1 MHILAPE
8 LANVPRAAGPA
19 AELLLLDLR
28 DDLLERQ
35 VERLA
40 EVGYRPLLA
49 RHLAEGL
56 ATLRERTPDLIVLS
70 PLTRVG
76 SAELEVIGRARKA
89 LGGLPLL
96 VVSDAGESERLMEAL
111 RHAGPRGWDLVDR
124 AAGSG
129 EWQLRIGRLLEEHR
143 LQREMDELRH
153 RAAHDDRTDLLRPSA
168 FQERLVEHFSAAQ
181 RHRFELALVMVDLD
195 GFGQI
200 NKLHDHMVGDL
211 LISQVGEVVRRN
223 LRTEDVAGRLGGDE
237 FAVLLPYTR
246 KQDAARVVERL
257 RTELHKLSGR
267 PMGARRDIR
276 VSGSIGYE
284 TFDGTD
290 LPNLEELRRHA
301 ERALR
306 RAKERG
312 GNCAIYYRMLAEE
325 AGERSVRAEPEDE
338 LKAD

>member
-1 MHILAPE
+1 MQTLAPE
-8 LANVPRAAGPA
+8 RASAPRATGPA
-19 AELLLLDLR
+19 PELLLLDLR
-28 DDLLERQ
+28 DDLLERL
-35 VERLA
+35 VEPLTQA
-40 EVGYRPLLA
+40 GYRPLLA

-56 ATLRERTPDLIVLS
+56 AVLKERTPDLIVLS

-96 VVSDAGESERLMEAL
+96 VASESGESERVMEAL
-111 RHAGPRGWDLVDR
+111 RDAGPRGWDLLDR
-124 AAGSG
+124 SAGSS
-129 EWQLRIGRLLEEHR
+129 EWQLRIDRLLEENR

-223 LRTEDVAGRLGGDE
+223 LRTEDIAGRLGGDE

-312 GNCAIYYRMLAEE
+312 GNCAVYYRMLAEE
-325 AGERSVRAEPEDE
+325 GVEIGRASCRERV
-338 LKAD
+338 

>member
-1 MHILAPE
+1 MQTLAPE
-8 LANVPRAAGPA
+8 RSSSAHKAGPA
-19 AELLLLDLR
+19 PELLLLDLR
-28 DDLLERQ
+28 DDVLERQ
-35 VERLA
+35 VEPLA
-40 EVGYRPLLA
+40 QAGYLPRLA

-56 ATLRERTPDLIVLS
+56 SLLKEHTPDLIVLS

-76 SAELEVIGRARKA
+76 SAELEVIGRARQA

-96 VVSDAGESERLMEAL
+96 VASEADEAQRVLDAL
-111 RHAGPRGWDLVDR
+111 RATGPRGWDLVDR
-124 AAGSG
+124 SAGDS
-129 EWQLRIGRLLEEHR
+129 EWQLRIDRLLEEGR

-153 RAAHDDRTDLLRPSA
+153 RAAHDDRTDLLRPTS

-181 RHRFELALVMVDLD
+181 RHRFELALVMIDLD

-223 LRTEDVAGRLGGDE
+223 LRTEDIAGRLGGDE
-237 FAVLLPYTR
+237 FAILLPYTR

-257 RTELHKLSGR
+257 RTELNKLSGR
-267 PMGARRDIR
+267 PMGARKDIR

-284 TFDGTD
+284 TFAGSD

-312 GNCAIYYRMLAEE
+312 GNCAVYYRMLEE
-325 AGERSVRAEPEDE
+325 QNEQD
-338 LKAD
+338 